1 MTPPMATPIAT
12 ATAPRAPGR
21 LGVPLDAREALHYL
35 DALGTWRDQRRA
47 ELDRLDEAALAG
59 PDPDAFTA
67 DILLSMALWK
77 AVADRHDLLLA
88 TWDSGRVGVRERER
102 LATLVWGRLDTS
114 LDPRLA
120 GAATSNGVPGSGSAL
135 AVSLPEA
142 CRLSDALAASLR
154 VRLSVDPADADV
166 TARVRSLRAQVERIR
181 DLAAAEPAG
190 EPRDRAD
197 RLLRRLDGRVADL
210 TARVQ
215 RGADVGG
222 LLGPLEGE
230 AALAERNLIVGAA
243 HRRED
248 AKDEARARALRT
260 ELEARGAA
268 LRDLAARCVAAV
280 QPAPRFAVP
289 EVAALGPVPQAPDAV
304 DAYLAR
310 LETVGRAMT
319 LAQAAYAGA
328 LERRDELS
336 GRLEAYRAKATG
348 TSPAAPAGVG
358 TAAAEGR
365 RADLAELYRRARE
378 VLDRAPADLTRAE
391 ALLAAY
397 QAYLGSGPARP
408 ARGGTP

>member
-1 MTPPMATPIAT
+1 MATPIAT
-12 ATAPRAPGR
+12 ATAPTAPGR
-21 LGVPLDAREALHYL
+21 LGTPLAAQDALRYL
-35 DALGTWRDQRRA
+35 EELGTWRDQRRA
-47 ELDRLDEAALAG
+47 ELDRLDEAALQSG
-59 PDPDAFTA
+59 DPDAFTA

-88 TWDSGRVGVRERER
+88 TWDSGRVGPSERER

-166 TARVRSLRAQVERIR
+166 TSRVRSLRAQVERIR
-181 DLAAAEPAG
+181 DLTAAEPAG
-190 EPRDRAD
+190 GPTNRAT
-197 RLLRRLDGRVADL
+197 RLLGRLDERVADL
-210 TARVQ
+210 AARAH

-230 AALAERNLIVGAA
+230 AALAERDLIVGASR
-243 HRRED
+243 RRED
-248 AKDEARARALRT
+248 AKDQARARALGT

-280 QPAPRFAVP
+280 HPAPRFAVP
-289 EVAALGPVPQAPDAV
+289 DVAALGPVPEEPAAV

-336 GRLEAYRAKATG
+336 GRLEAYRAKGAGTG
-348 TSPAAPAGVG
+348 PTTGAGTGGAAS
-358 TAAAEGR
+358 AEGR
-365 RADLAELYRRARE
+365 RRDLAELYRRARD
-378 VLDRAPADLTRAE
+378 VLDRAPADLPRAE

-397 QAYLGSGPARP
+397 QAYLGSGARTP
-408 ARGGTP
+408 GRGGTP

>member
-1 MTPPMATPIAT
+1 MSPMATPIAT

-21 LGVPLDAREALHYL
+21 LGSPLDAQEALHYL

-47 ELDRLDEAALAG
+47 ELDRLDEAALAS

-77 AVADRHDLLLA
+77 ADADPARVP
-88 TWDSGRVGVRERER
+88 GGEQQVVPVGVRERER

-120 GAATSNGVPGSGSAL
+120 GAAASNGVPGSGSAL

-181 DLAAAEPAG
+181 DLAAAEPVG

-336 GRLEAYRAKATG
+336 GRLEAYRAKAAG
-348 TSPAAPAGVG
+348 TSPAAPAGAG
-358 TAAAEGR
+358 AAGVEGR

-397 QAYLGSGPARP
+397 QAYLGTGPARP
-408 ARGGTP
+408 GRGGTP